1 MAFPFITTLVLCAAQ
16 GVVLD
21 RPPGLVVVGI
31 FKNEAP
37 NLGAWLDYYLNAQGA
52 VAAILVD
59 NGSTDDWQRAVAP
72 FGDRVRVTTDGAAH
86 RQAAL
91 YDKYALPLLKRE
103 FPRDWAVVVDLDE
116 YLYARDPAKR
126 WPPTLAQTVRD
137 VLDPGAANDVP
148 VPWKMFG
155 SSGRDTQPRNGTVC
169 GFTWRRA
176 YHKPMIIPGK
186 SLARVA
192 ALERFVIH
200 SHVVAGREGPH
211 RTLISEELLKAAPL
225 HLNHYA
231 IQSRQYFRETKMSR
245 GSVNNMRAE
254 KVRTWD
260 YFRKYDWN
268 HVEDTELAARAD
280 CGP

>member
-37 NLGAWLDYYLNAQGA
+37 NLGPWLHHYLNAQGA

-137 VLDPGAANDVP
+137 VLDPGAANYFA

-155 SSGRDTQPRNGTVC
+155 SSGRDAQPRNGTVC

-176 YHKPMIIPGK
+176 YHKPMIILGK
-186 SLARVA
+186 SLVRVA
-192 ALERFVIH
+192 ALDRFGVH
-200 SHVVAGREGPH
+200 SHFVAGREGPR
-211 RTLISEELLKAAPL
+211 RTRISEEFLKDAPL